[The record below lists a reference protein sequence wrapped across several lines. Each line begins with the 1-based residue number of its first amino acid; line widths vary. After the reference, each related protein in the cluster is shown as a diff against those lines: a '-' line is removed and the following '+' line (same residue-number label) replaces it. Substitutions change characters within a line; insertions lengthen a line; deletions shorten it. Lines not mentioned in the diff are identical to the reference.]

1 MRLALLVLLATSSR
15 GITSPAVSPAGACL
29 GVRVRESVRVRVR
42 VRDRGRVRVRVRRGL
57 RLRAH
62 LKQDPAV
69 SEVIFVA
76 RLVRIIGYGLEY
88 GFGLRFRARLG

>member
-1 MRLALLVLLATSSR
+1 MRLALLYWLAMPSR
-15 GITSPAVSPAGACL
+15 GIISPAVSPAGACL

-42 VRDRGRVRVRVRRGL
+42 VRDRGRVRVRL
-57 RLRAH
+57 RLRLRLSAH
-62 LKQDPAV
+62 LKQAPLV

-76 RLVRIIGYGLEY
+76 RLVKIIGYGLEY

>member
-1 MRLALLVLLATSSR
+1 MRLALLYWLAMPSR
-15 GITSPAVSPAGACL
+15 GIISPAVSPAGACL

-42 VRDRGRVRVRVRRGL
+42 VRGRGRVRVRVRLRL

-62 LKQDPAV
+62 QDPAV
-69 SEVIFVA
+69 SEVIGVA

-88 GFGLRFRARLG
+88 GSGSGSGQG